1 MPISQSQQVYKLV
14 KSLSKSE
21 KRNFRLHAGRIR
33 DSEKLLYIKLFDI
46 LEGQKKFNEHEI
58 IKKLKDITASQYSNV
73 KRHLYSQ
80 ILMSLRHLYKE
91 KKAQIKIQEYI
102 DMAHILYNKGLY
114 MEALKILDKAKKI
127 SFKNH
132 TDFSSLTI
140 VEIEKMIQSRHITRT
155 NTASIEALVE
165 QATEISRSV
174 HNRASLSNLK
184 VLLHRRYIK
193 KGHVTTAEEEQEL
206 EQFFNNSLNQNI
218 PIDEL
223 GMVEKV
229 NLYQCYVWYHY
240 IRGDFENC
248 YIYAL
253 KWIHLFEHSKE
264 MMERDVD
271 LYMRGFHYV
280 LTSAFNT
287 QQLHGYKIHLDK
299 LEQFRQSYY
308 SSFNENSKIFSFLYV
323 HIGRLNLHF
332 LQGTFDQGVK
342 IIPRTLNRI
351 KRYQTNLDEHKIMII
366 YYKIA
371 YMYLGNENYKKSNQY
386 LLNII
391 NLTNKTLRK
400 DIQIYA
406 RLMHL
411 MVHYDMGSWDILPY
425 LIKRYGSYLSN
436 HSNDN
441 QMVSLV
447 LTLFKKLHSTPLL
460 DRKNLMKMHLDEF
473 KKLKNQKSTHKGFL
487 YIDIILWLK
496 AKLHDKS
503 IGQII
508 KESKTNYKKDNLHP
522 E

>member
-1 MPISQSQQVYKLV
+1 MPISQSLQVYKLV
-14 KSLSKSE
+14 KSLNKSE

-33 DSEKLLYIKLFDI
+33 DSEELLYIKLFDI
-46 LEGQKKFNEHEI
+46 LEGQKKFDENDI
-58 IKKLKDITASQYSNV
+58 LKKMKDITSTQYSNV

-80 ILMSLRHLYKE
+80 ILISLRHLYKE
-91 KKAQIKIQEYI
+91 KKAHIKIREYI

-114 MEALKILDKAKKI
+114 MEALKILDKAKKV

-165 QATEISRSV
+165 QATEISQSV

-184 VLLHRRYIK
+184 VLLHRYYIK
-193 KGHVTTAEEEQEL
+193 KGHVTNAVKEKEL
-206 EQFFNNSLNQNI
+206 EEFFTQSLNQNI
-218 PIDEL
+218 PLDEM
-223 GMVEKV
+223 GMIEKV
-229 NLYQCYVWYHY
+229 NLNQCYVWYHY

-248 YIYAL
+248 YIYAI
-253 KWIHLFEHSKE
+253 KWIELFENSKE
-264 MMERDVD
+264 MMARDVD

-287 QQLHGYKIHLDK
+287 KQLDGYRIHLKK
-299 LEQFRQSYY
+299 LEDFRSSYY
-308 SSFNENSKIFSFLYV
+308 SGFNANSKIFSFLYV
-323 HIGRLNLHF
+323 HTGRLNLHF
-332 LQGTFDQGVK
+332 LQGTFDEGVK
-342 IIPRTLNRI
+342 IIPRTISRI
-351 KRYQTNLDEHKIMII
+351 KRYQANLDEHKIMII

-371 YMYLGNENYKKSNQY
+371 YMYLGNGNYKKSNQY

-411 MVHYDMGSWDILPY
+411 MVHYDLGSWDILPY
-425 LIKRYGSYLSN
+425 LLKRYGSYLSN
-436 HSNDN
+436 HSEEN
-441 QMVSLV
+441 QMVKMV
-447 LTLFKKLHSTPLL
+447 LALFKKLHSTPLL
-460 DRKNLMKMHLDEF
+460 ERKAIMQSYLEQFEDLKT
-473 KKLKNQKSTHKGFL
+473 KKSSQKGFL
-487 YIDIILWLK
+487 YIDIIPWLQS
-496 AKLHDKS
+496 KLYDKS

-508 KESKTNYKKDNLHP
+508 QESLHTK
-522 E
+522 